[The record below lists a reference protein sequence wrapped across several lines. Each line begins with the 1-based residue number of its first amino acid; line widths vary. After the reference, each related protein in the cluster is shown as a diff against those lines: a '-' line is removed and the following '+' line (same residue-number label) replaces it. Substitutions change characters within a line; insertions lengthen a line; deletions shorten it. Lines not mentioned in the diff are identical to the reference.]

1 MLDYNQLRSGVVFI
15 NNGQPYEVLESNPL
29 KMQQR
34 RPVMQTRMRNL
45 LTGAVLQ
52 QNFHQSEKFEEADI
66 EKRKVKFLYA
76 NRGEFWFCQEN
87 DPSKRFTFKEE
98 LLGNKTKYLKPN
110 MIVDALYWD
119 EKYISVSM
127 PVKMDLKVAEA
138 APGLKGDSAT
148 GSTKAVKLETGAYI
162 NVPLF
167 INEEDIIR
175 VNTETDEYVERI
187 EKA

>member
-1 MLDYNQLRSGVVFI
+1 
-15 NNGQPYEVLESNPL
+15 LESNPL

-52 QNFHQSEKFEEADI
+52 QNFHQNEKFEEADI
-66 EKRKVKFLYA
+66 EKRKVKFLYS
-76 NRGEFWFCQEN
+76 NRNEFWFCQEN
-87 DPSKRFTFKEE
+87 DPSKRFTFQEE

-110 MIVDALYWD
+110 MIVDALYWN
-119 EKYISVSM
+119 EKYISVST
-127 PVKMDLKVAEA
+127 PIKMDLKVVEA

-148 GSTKAVKLETGAYI
+148 GSTKAVKLETGTYI

-167 INEEDIIR
+167 INEGDIIR